1 MLLLLTSSQIP
12 SPVISKHV
20 TTNILVNNSYLKTR
34 QSSDE
39 AVKCLSITDLL
50 EETQR
55 VRAIQT
61 RRRRE
66 IERQS
71 QQRRNR
77 RKQRKKRFRCLP
89 LLAGVTF
96 KNHGFMKILRFKKKS
111 PTSAFLK

>member
-12 SPVISKHV
+12 SPVISKHL

-61 RRRRE
+61 RRCRE

-77 RKQRKKRFRCLP
+77 WKKIKKRFRCLP

-96 KNHGFMKILRFKKKS
+96 KNHGFMKISRFKKKS